1 LDPRTVAAELGPAG
15 PIARG
20 LAGYEHRGEQ
30 MRMAERVAA
39 TLADGGVLV
48 VEAGTGTGKSLAY
61 LVPAIHRARESGER
75 VVVSTHTINLQE
87 QLVRVDLPLLAA
99 HLGIP
104 FRASLVKGR
113 GNYLCLR
120 KAVEVRASPAL
131 LADDAVQAELASLL
145 EWSDETADGSLA
157 DLPFVPRPDVW
168 ESVVAEHDDCLRTRC
183 PEYERCFFYK
193 ARKEAAGADVLVVN
207 HHLLLADLQL
217 RSALPDETA
226 SGVLPAASRLVVDEA
241 HHLEDVTTDH
251 FGAEITL
258 RRLERIIGRLQ
269 HPRTREKGVLPALLA
284 KLLSLTSAEDRLT
297 AKGAAK
303 WIEEGMRPRVPQL
316 IRDATRAFDR
326 LLLDVAPLVPRVS
339 DADEQSLRAPQE
351 RSLPSEARPLGSEH
365 LSYVRVPELRAG
377 EKWPAIVSTIRELV
391 RAIEAFVADADPV
404 VERIG
409 LLSPSGVEATL
420 FLTAQ
425 LEALIGRLTAVAR
438 ELGHFLE
445 ESPDDC
451 RWFALR
457 HRAGHGP
464 TLVIASAPVAAGPA
478 LRDGLFRAFDAV
490 VLTSATLTVERRFD
504 YFHAR
509 AGLDLLEEGRV
520 ETLRLESPFHFADQ
534 AVLAV
539 PVDLPFPD
547 APGHEAAVHEVIA
560 RTVEASRG
568 GAFVLFTAYGSLAR
582 AHEALASRLRQRGLA
597 VLRQGES
604 GRSLLLERFRSN
616 PASVLFATESF
627 WEGVDV
633 RGDGLRAVVIARLPF
648 RVPTEPIVVARS
660 EAVEAQGGSAFD
672 DYALPQAV
680 IKLRQGFGRLIRS
693 HDDSGVVVVADSRLV
708 RKSYG
713 EVFLGSLPP
722 AQQVIG
728 TTADVLGAVVR
739 FFRR

>member
-1 LDPRTVAAELGPAG
+1 MDPRTVAAELGPTG
-15 PIARG
+15 RVARG

-30 MRMAERVAA
+30 TRMAERVAA

-87 QLVRVDLPLLAA
+87 QLLRVDLPLLAA
-99 HLGIP
+99 HLGIA
-104 FRASLVKGR
+104 FRAALVKGR

-120 KAVEVRASPAL
+120 KAAEVRASPAL
-131 LADDAVQAELASLL
+131 LADDAVQAEVASLL

-217 RSALPDETA
+217 RSVLPDEAA
-226 SGVLPAASRLVVDEA
+226 SGVLPATSRLVVDEA

-258 RRLERIIGRLQ
+258 RRIERILWRLQ
-269 HPRTREKGVLPALLA
+269 HPRTRDRGVLPALVA

-303 WIEEGMRPRVPQL
+303 WIEDGMRRRVPEL
-316 IRDATRAFDR
+316 LRDAIRAFDR
-326 LLLDVAPLVPRVS
+326 LLLEVTPLVPRAS
-339 DADEQSLRAPQE
+339 DAEEQSLR
-351 RSLPSEARPLGSEH
+351 
-365 LSYVRVPELRAG
+365 VVPELRAA
-377 EKWPAIVSTIRELV
+377 EKWPVMSTTIRELV
-391 RAIEAFVADADPV
+391 RAIEAFVGDAVPV

-409 LLSPSGVEATL
+409 LLSPSGIDATL

-425 LEALIGRLTAVAR
+425 LEALVGRLGAVALD
-438 ELGHFLE
+438 LGHFLE
-445 ESPDDC
+445 ESPDNC
-451 RWFALR
+451 RWFVLR
-457 HRAGHGP
+457 RRAGHAP
-464 TLVIASAPVAAGPA
+464 TLVVASAPVEAGPA
-478 LRDGLFRAFDAV
+478 LRDSLFRAFDAV

-504 YFHAR
+504 YFRAR

-520 ETLRLESPFHFADQ
+520 ETLRLDSPFHFADQ
-534 AVLAV
+534 ALLAI
-539 PVDLPFPD
+539 PADLPFPD
-547 APGHEAAVHEVIA
+547 APGHETAVHEVIA
-560 RTVEASRG
+560 RTVEASGG

-582 AHEALASRLRQRGLA
+582 AHEALAGRLRARGLA
-597 VLRQGES
+597 ILRQGES
-604 GRSLLLERFRSN
+604 GRSLLLERFRIN
-616 PASVLFATESF
+616 PASVLFATDSF

-633 RGDGLRAVVIARLPF
+633 RGQGLRVVVIARLPF
-648 RVPTEPIVVARS
+648 RVPTEPIVIARS
-660 EAVEAQGGSAFD
+660 EAVMARGGSAFD

-693 HDDSGVVVVADSRLV
+693 HEDSGVVVVTDSRLV

-722 AQQVIG
+722 ARQVIG
-728 TTADVLGAVVR
+728 TTDEVLGAVAR
-739 FFRR
+739 WFHH